1 MEVGALGWVRCRL
14 VCSQNKFKLR
24 EVNKCEVHLS
34 KHFPIELLVQY
45 EEHYGLTE
53 GTINNKAEYD

>member
-1 MEVGALGWVRCRL
+1 MKLIAQFLKTSFFVMEVGALGWVRCRL

-34 KHFPIELLVQY
+34 KHFPIELLVC
-45 EEHYGLTE
+45 
-53 GTINNKAEYD
+53 

>member
-24 EVNKCEVHLS
+24 EVNKCQVNAHLS
-34 KHFPIELLVQY
+34 KHFPIELLVC
-45 EEHYGLTE
+45 
-53 GTINNKAEYD
+53 

>member
-34 KHFPIELLVQY
+34 KHFPIELLVC
-45 EEHYGLTE
+45 
-53 GTINNKAEYD
+53 